1 MSTETDT
8 ENNNNETTEIV
19 ENNEAPSSFDNLN
32 SPSET
37 SGVTVAEDKDKVNDL
52 LFGAESSEVT
62 EDKESK
68 EAKAPVSDEAKDEA
82 KEESPKED
90 KGITDAQLEAIKTA
104 VSQIA
109 PKQTEPEPTKAPS
122 RQYTKEELE
131 QALGRV
137 VVTSEMASGLLGLE
151 ASPQQVAQL
160 QALLDGVSGYSM
172 RAAAAYAKSR
182 EDNIRQDYDKRLAAY
197 EQTMQPV
204 TESMKQQ
211 QAAVMVKSFYSK
223 YPELDKYQAVVN
235 NVVSGLKGTITE
247 KDTFESA
254 AEKVASETKK
264 LLTSLGINLTES
276 TKEKANHSAPTKSSV
291 PKMQQLNDGGRSQS
305 KTDKPTR
312 QSRIDSLLFN

>member
-1 MSTETDT
+1 MSTEI
-8 ENNNNETTEIV
+8 ENNDNTNDEVV

-32 SPSET
+32 SPDENE
-37 SGVTVAEDKDKVNDL
+37 GVTLAEDKVKVNEL
-52 LFGAESSEVT
+52 LFGNES
-62 EDKESK
+62 DKEVES
-68 EAKAPVSDEAKDEA
+68 EDNEDADADEVNATSDETP
-82 KEESPKED
+82 KEEAPKED
-90 KGITDAQLEAIKTA
+90 KGITEAQLEAIKTA
-104 VSQIA
+104 VSQAA
-109 PKQTEPEPTKAPS
+109 PKQPEAETPTAPS

-137 VVTSEMASGLLGLE
+137 VVTPEMASGLLGLE

-182 EDNIRQDYDKRLAAY
+182 EDTIRQDYDKRLAAY

-211 QAAVMVKSFYSK
+211 QAAVMVKAFYAK

-235 NVVSGLKGTITE
+235 NVVSGLRGTITE
-247 KDTFESA
+247 KDTFDSA
-254 AEKVASETKK
+254 TEKVATETKK

-276 TKEKANHSAPTKSSV
+276 TKEKANHSAPAKSSV
-291 PKMQQLNDGGRSQS
+291 PKMQQLNEGGRSQS
-305 KTDKPTR
+305 KTNKPTK
-312 QSRIDSLLFN
+312 QSRLNSLLFN